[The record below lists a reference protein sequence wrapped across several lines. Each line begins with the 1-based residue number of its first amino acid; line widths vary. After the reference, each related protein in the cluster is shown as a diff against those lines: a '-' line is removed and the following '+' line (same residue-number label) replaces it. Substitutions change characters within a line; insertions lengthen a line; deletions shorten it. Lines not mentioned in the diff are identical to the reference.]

1 MTKYTW
7 PDDFDVRTDAVFQE
21 KIKPFIERQLEEL
34 KDFDEQR
41 ENWTRENLPADY
53 KFIYR
58 FHEHTLRVAEDM
70 RQAAL
75 FMNLPE
81 NVAENLY
88 WAMLPHDIGKK
99 ALPVD
104 LWDMMEKPSQD
115 IKDERRSHTDLGA
128 EIVRNELPAD
138 HPFVKLMIDIME
150 NHHEEMGGGGYHG
163 TKGKDLSGSVRLAC
177 IVESFDGY
185 SIFRPH
191 FGDRDIS
198 VSGVLKRMRDE
209 KGSDL
214 YDMELFESFAA
225 MKLAQQD
232 NGKKRSVK

>member
-1 MTKYTW
+1 MTKYVW
-7 PDDFDVRTDAVFQE
+7 PDQFDVRTDDVFQ
-21 KIKPFIERQLEEL
+21 KTIKPFIEKQLAEL

-41 ENWTRENLPADY
+41 EAWTRDNLPADY

-58 FHEHTLRVAEDM
+58 FHEHTFRVAEDM
-70 RQAAL
+70 RAAAL
-75 FMNLPE
+75 YMGLPE

-128 EIVRNELPAD
+128 EMARNDLPTD
-138 HPFVKLMIDIME
+138 HPFVQLMIDIMQ
-150 NHHEEMGGGGYHG
+150 NHHEEVGGGGYHG
-163 TKGKDLSGSVRLAC
+163 LTGDALSGPVRLAC

-191 FGDRDIS
+191 FGNRDIS
-198 VSGVLKRMRDE
+198 VPGVLKRMRDE
-209 KGSDL
+209 KGADL
-214 YDMELFESFAA
+214 YDMDLFETFAE
-225 MKLAQQD
+225 MKLA
-232 NGKKRSVK
+232 NENGGKKRSVK

>member
-1 MTKYTW
+1 MTQYTW
-7 PDDFDVRTDAVFQE
+7 PDNFDVRTDKVFQDT
-21 KIKPFIERQLEEL
+21 IKPFIESQLATL

-41 ENWTRENLPADY
+41 EAWVKENLPKDY

-58 FHEHTLRVAEDM
+58 FHEHTLRVADDI
-70 RQAAL
+70 RNAAL
-75 FMNLPE
+75 HMGLPE
-81 NVAENLY
+81 NVAENLC

-104 LWDMMEKPSQD
+104 LWDMMEKPSQE

-128 EIVRNELPAD
+128 EMALNELPED
-138 HPFVKLMIDIME
+138 HPFVKLMVDIMK
-150 NHHEEMGGGGYHG
+150 NHHEEIGGGGYQG
-163 TKGKDLSGSVRLAC
+163 LKGAQISAPVRLAC

-209 KGSDL
+209 KGPDL
-214 YDMELFESFAA
+214 YDMDLFESFAA
-225 MKLAQQD
+225 MKLAQED
-232 NGKKRSVK
+232 GGKKRSVK

>member
-1 MTKYTW
+1 MTEYTW
-7 PDDFDVRTDAVFQE
+7 PDNFDVRTDEIFQ
-21 KIKPFIERQLEEL
+21 KTIKPFIERQLEEL
-34 KDFDEQR
+34 KAFDEQR
-41 ENWTRENLPADY
+41 EAWVKENLPKDY

-58 FHEHTLRVAEDM
+58 FHEHTFRVAADM
-70 RQAAL
+70 RAAAL
-75 FMNLPE
+75 HMGLPDH
-81 NVAENLY
+81 VAENLY

-128 EIVRNELPAD
+128 EMALNELPKD
-138 HPFVKLMIDIME
+138 HPFVQLMTDIMR
-150 NHHEEMGGGGYHG
+150 NHHEETGGGGYQG
-163 TKGKDLSGSVRLAC
+163 LSGDALSAPVRLAC

-198 VSGVLKRMRDE
+198 VSGVLKRMREE
-209 KGSDL
+209 KGPLL
-214 YDMELFESFAA
+214 YDMDLFAQFAD
-225 MKLAQQD
+225 MKMAAQD

>member
-21 KIKPFIERQLEEL
+21 KIKPFIEKQLEEL
-34 KDFDEQR
+34 KGFDEQR
-41 ENWTRENLPADY
+41 ESWTKDHLPSDY

-70 RQAAL
+70 RAAAL
-75 FMNLPE
+75 YMNLPE

-128 EIVRNELPAD
+128 EMVRNELPAD
-138 HPFVKLMIDIME
+138 HPFVRLMTDIME

-163 TKGKDLSGSVRLAC
+163 RKGKDLSGPVRLAC

-209 KGSDL
+209 KGPDL
-214 YDMELFESFAA
+214 YDMDLFESFAA
-225 MKLAQQD
+225 MKMDQQS